1 MMYKFKILHSK
12 SMGYAL
18 FKWDNEALFWVQYT
32 KWYQYLG
39 NLKRFNYEA
48 NEPCYYSI
56 VEEGCIL

>member
-18 FKWDNEALFWVQYT
+18 FKWNNEALFWTQCT

-39 NLKRFNYEA
+39 NLKRFNREA

-56 VEEGCIL
+56 VE